1 MQFHEYLKAEGLSIT
16 SVARE
21 WGVSISTL
29 SRPIKGER
37 WPSDLVLV
45 RAYIMSGGRVGLAD
59 WIETCRELLESN
71 GTIERESDGKEGPA
85 RGVD

>member
-16 SVARE
+16 SVAND

-37 WPSDLVLV
+37 WPSELVLV
-45 RAYIMSGGRVGLAD
+45 RSYLMSGGAVGLAD
-59 WIETCRELLESN
+59 WIETCRALLESN
-71 GTIERESDGKEGPA
+71 GTIERESDGEERPT